1 MQGGLPD
8 FVTPDVGILVNVED
22 SKGLANAVKL
32 ILNKEKKFDRNVIA
46 EKIKNLYSQD
56 VLIDEFIKLY
66 NK

>member
-1 MQGGLPD
+1 MPD

-22 SKGLANAVKL
+22 SKGLADAVKS
-32 ILNKEKKFDRNVIA
+32 ILNKEKKFDRKIIA
-46 EKIKNLYSQD
+46 KKIKNLYSQD

>member
-1 MQGGLPD
+1 MPD